1 MMGDDSMFNRTLFF
15 YELKRSIKLLLI
27 LGAVM
32 TMYIVIIIN
41 MYDPQMM
48 KTLDSFSKMM
58 PDLMASVGMNTGTH
72 TLLGFMVS
80 YLYGFILLLFPM
92 LFSILRANSLIA
104 KYTDNGAMALLLT
117 GGHKRKT
124 IVITQLAVL
133 LLGVSLLIGYTTV
146 LELIYAR
153 HQFPHSL
160 DTMALLKL
168 NLGLLF
174 LHYFIA
180 SICFFFSCIFQ
191 DTKYSLGFGAG
202 IPIFM
207 YVLQMLAN
215 VGGKAEDA
223 KYFTFFTLFDANG
236 IITNKA
242 HGLPSSFLLLAGV
255 IILCI
260 VSCIIFVK
268 KDIYV

>member
-1 MMGDDSMFNRTLFF
+1 
-15 YELKRSIKLLLI
+15 
-27 LGAVM
+27 
-32 TMYIVIIIN
+32 
-41 MYDPQMM
+41 
-48 KTLDSFSKMM
+48 
-58 PDLMASVGMNTGTH
+58 
-72 TLLGFMVS
+72 
-80 YLYGFILLLFPM
+80 M
-92 LFSILRANSLIA
+92 LFSILKVNSLIA

-117 GGHKRKT
+117 SVHKRKT

-133 LLGVSLLIGYTTV
+133 LLTVSLLIGYTTV

-215 VGGKAEDA
+215 VGGKAEEA
-223 KYFTFFTLFDANG
+223 KYFTFLRSLMPMA
-236 IITNKA
+236 
-242 HGLPSSFLLLAGV
+242 LLQTKLMDYPQAFFCLLV
-255 IILCI
+255 QYILRIKLYHIC
-260 VSCIIFVK
+260 K